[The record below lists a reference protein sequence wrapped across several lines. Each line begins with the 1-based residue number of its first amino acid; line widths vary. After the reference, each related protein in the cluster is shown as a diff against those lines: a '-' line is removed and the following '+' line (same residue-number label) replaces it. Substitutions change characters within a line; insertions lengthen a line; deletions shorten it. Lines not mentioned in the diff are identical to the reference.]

1 MLPEGEEFQD
11 DRIIST
17 LRLMS
22 YIRDISSSPAVF
34 TKYVDRLKSY
44 HVRANNYTEAALVL
58 KASFE
63 MLKKQQYLTSQ

>member
-58 KASFE
+58 KASFGG
-63 MLKKQQYLTSQ
+63 LKEQLYLTCQ

>member
-1 MLPEGEEFQD
+1 MLPDGEEFQD

-22 YIRDISSSPAVF
+22 YIRDISSPSVF

-58 KASFE
+58 KVSS
-63 MLKKQQYLTSQ
+63 MLCVSPPMMTGS